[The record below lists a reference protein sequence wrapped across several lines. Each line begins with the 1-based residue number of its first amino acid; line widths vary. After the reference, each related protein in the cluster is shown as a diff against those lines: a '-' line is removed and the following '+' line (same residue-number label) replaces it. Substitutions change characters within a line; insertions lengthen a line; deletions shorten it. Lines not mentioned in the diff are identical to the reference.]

1 LSNTHTFIIMR
12 FCLSTNTRSGLGF
25 GFEFCFQLLFLVKAS
40 QAFVDVISP
49 GITNRNRNRHTIK
62 SGCSVSLQAMKR
74 PLLDQIATT
83 LFNLENERVKE
94 SSELDEKGRFGEPI
108 EWSEEN
114 SLANRLSEIMAT
126 GPGYV
131 FKQFVADIVAG
142 DNFDTEET
150 MKYID
155 DFVEKSSET
164 VVMFSFSTCPFCRK
178 AKDYLDEQGISYSAV
193 ELDAL
198 DGNRGNEIRSMLGRK
213 TGRTSVP
220 AIWINKEFVGGCN
233 DGPGLLTLASNGKLD
248 NMLKTSA

>member
-1 LSNTHTFIIMR
+1 M
-12 FCLSTNTRSGLGF
+12 
-25 GFEFCFQLLFLVKAS
+25 
-40 QAFVDVISP
+40 DVISP
-49 GITNRNRNRHTIK
+49 LGTNTNTNANRNRCTIK

-94 SSELDEKGRFGEPI
+94 SSELDEKGRFGEPM

-114 SLANRLSEIMAT
+114 SMANRLSEIMAT

-131 FKQFVADIVAG
+131 FKQFVADVVAG
-142 DNFDTEET
+142 DDFDKEET

-178 AKDYLDEQGISYSAV
+178 AKDYLNEQGISYSAV
-193 ELDAL
+193 ELDEL

-220 AIWINKEFVGGCN
+220 AIWVNKEFVGGCN

-248 NMLKTSA
+248 NMLKSS